1 MCNHQCLQAQSTQA
15 THTGCHTAVCWM
27 SGTGG
32 GEENGNI
39 AQDNVGCSVLI
50 IYCEDLIEMG
60 HEWTGDICLI
70 SQPWLYTLH
79 SALSSSRQRHTI
91 RPMQTYIWCLV
102 EDLRKLLVKQATII
116 HIQTMST
123 IWIHINSSMSLTT
136 SHICLVINCH
146 RSSLVTEGG
155 RRSLGNIRGN
165 CIYCIQT
172 DRGLWGAPHCI
183 LNICCHPRHW
193 VTLGPVTSCEYENL
207 IQVATP

>member
-116 HIQTMST
+116 YRQCLQFEFIST
-123 IWIHINSSMSLTT
+123 VLWAWPHLTSVLSSTVIGRLS
-136 SHICLVINCH
+136 CL
-146 RSSLVTEGG
+146 RA
-155 RRSLGNIRGN
+155 
-165 CIYCIQT
+165 
-172 DRGLWGAPHCI
+172 GAG
-183 LNICCHPRHW
+183 HW
-193 VTLGPVTSCEYENL
+193 VTLEVIVYTVYRQTEASEELLTVSWISAVTPGTGLRS
-207 IQVATP
+207 AR

>member
-32 GEENGNI
+32 GEETGNI

-50 IYCEDLIEMG
+50 IHCEDLIEMG

-116 HIQTMST
+116 YRQCLQFEFIST
-123 IWIHINSSMSLTT
+123 VLWAWPHLTSVLSSTVIGRLS
-136 SHICLVINCH
+136 CL
-146 RSSLVTEGG
+146 RA
-155 RRSLGNIRGN
+155 
-165 CIYCIQT
+165 
-172 DRGLWGAPHCI
+172 GAG
-183 LNICCHPRHW
+183 HW
-193 VTLGPVTSCEYENL
+193 VTLEVIVYTVYRQTEASEELLTVSWISAVTPGTGLRS
-207 IQVATP
+207 AR